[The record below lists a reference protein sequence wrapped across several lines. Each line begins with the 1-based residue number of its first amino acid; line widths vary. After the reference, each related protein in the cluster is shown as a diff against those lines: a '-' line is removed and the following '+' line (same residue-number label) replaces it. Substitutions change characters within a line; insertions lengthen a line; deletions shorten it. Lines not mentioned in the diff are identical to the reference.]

1 MKKSKKLFAVTLL
14 ALLPALTIGLTGC
27 KDDPEEPTPVEP
39 TTISVTGVSL
49 GSSESL
55 SLTEGDTHQLTAT
68 VTPANATNQKVTFSS
83 SDASKVSVSESGLL
97 TALQAGTATI
107 TVTTEDGGF
116 TASVVV
122 NVAAAHVVVNVTDV
136 TFASLNVT
144 IEEGEEFNLNPQF
157 TPTNATNKNIQYV
170 SDTPAVAI
178 VENNKVKGLAEGNAV
193 ITATALGAEE
203 GHPVVKTINVR
214 VNMAKLPLTVSAINV
229 PSFYA
234 SYLQRTNTLDNV
246 ENITGNVDSGENY
259 RNTYY
264 KNEQGTA
271 DLYKVGNLNPFKF
284 HVTASGT
291 DEDLNETVVNDP
303 FVEISL
309 ERYVEGAYQAVSEAS
324 TYVVPS
330 RSVGSNTIDTFQF
343 TEAAK
348 DQQFKVTIEAS
359 DYAYEEV
366 ESSAKVSVEF
376 QVVEAYNV
384 YDLAGLSLFDNR
396 DVRPTLIERH
406 NNTVGDPWENI
417 RPEGFAN
424 VPGLVLH
431 SDITITTE
439 DIPEAYLCSEEYVDN
454 YIANYSDDF
463 DQWIANKNSNLTLNG
478 QTNID
483 RTSGRE
489 LLIGSVIDHVTVFHR
504 ITKEGEKFTFE
515 GNYFTIN
522 YSGIKQIYEFNN
534 HMQDGK
540 MKKYQTEDGS
550 HGQFF
555 GWNCTGNWEQY
566 TQDQVDQGGKRG
578 GGETVLKNLT
588 VRGNGDFSTED
599 KYAGGLMMYKVGAT
613 KFSSVNCISSNTFTT
628 FITQNMDPSHK
639 DAEIFIDRAKNYGS
653 YNSMYY
659 AYGSQVNKISNS
671 YLEDA
676 GGALF
681 LLDET
686 NYAAVNRGPVSTAYV
701 DCENCHLENWITG
714 QEPWFVGHNASA
726 LTTMMVGAGIP
737 DIPALSINGGI
748 LGKNA
753 AAHNGKSVV
762 KLDTDGMTP
771 LLNMITIDMCGFSP
785 LTNKATWVDGDN
797 NEWHGQPLEGR
808 FTVNNGTDNQFKM
821 DLTKFTN
828 TSDPD
833 YPALNAYNSL
843 YAGLAAAG
851 MAEQGLMFHSQGGG
865 HAMLFP
871 DQTNGLTYMTSA
883 DGQTPYGLSGYT
895 TDATFNY
902 VKNQVN
908 TAMGTTIIND
918 YSVDTLDGMLGTSMG
933 TKLATGNYM
942 SVYVIASAGS
952 YPISCVVGMCN
963 FQ

>member
-1 MKKSKKLFAVTLL
+1 MKKSKKLFAVSLL

-376 QVVEAYNV
+376 QVIEAYNV
-384 YDLAGLSLFDNR
+384 YDIAGLSLFDNR

-431 SDITITTE
+431 SDITITTN

-478 QTNID
+478 QPNID
-483 RTSGRE
+483 RTSGRD

-686 NYAAVNRGPVSTAYV
+686 NYAAVNRGPTSTSYV

-714 QEPWFVGHNASA
+714 QEPWFVGHNASS
-726 LTTMMVGAGIP
+726 LTQMMVGAGHPTI
-737 DIPALSINGGI
+737 GV

-753 AAHNGKSVV
+753 TANSGKTIM
-762 KLDTDGMTP
+762 KLDTDGTTP
-771 LLNMITIDMCGFSP
+771 IMNMIAIDMCGFSP
-785 LTNKATWVDGDN
+785 LTNKPTWVDGDD
-797 NEWHGQPLEGR
+797 EWHGQPLEGR
-808 FTVNNGTDNQFKM
+808 FTVNNGADDQYAM

-833 YPALNAYNSL
+833 YPAMANYFGLYSALNNI
-843 YAGLAAAG
+843 GLI
-851 MAEQGLMFHSQGGG
+851 FHSQGGG

-871 DQTNGLTYMTSA
+871 DYKNGMTFTGA
-883 DGQTPYGLSGYT
+883 TTGFSGYT
-895 TDATFNY
+895 IDDEFLGYKAA
-902 VKNQVN
+902 VN
-908 TAMGTTIIND
+908 AVQPCIND
-918 YSVDTLDGMLGTSMG
+918 YSVAEFDAMMAAGAAADPEHYQETNFCK
-933 TKLATGNYM
+933 KLATGNYM
-942 SVYVIASAGS
+942 SAYVIPSVGS
-952 YPISCVVGMCN
+952 YPIAAVVGMTY
-963 FQ
+963 FA